1 MRQVLRSSL
10 PCLLALSG
18 PAANATLPLPPDLA
32 DLSAPLEA
40 SIQLPGSGVQM
51 LQLQDRVAFLSGNG
65 RYAFTGDAWD
75 LWHGEQLTS
84 VRQAQVLASRVD
96 LNRLGLDPADLGAIN
111 LGSLGTDTQPTW
123 VFIDPLCSACQELLE
138 RLAQTG
144 TPAHVI
150 PLPLGGAESA
160 QAARRLLCA
169 PSTHAARSA
178 LLDHSWSD
186 LPAATPDCDT
196 QPLVRALITARLLG
210 IDSVPTLIAPDG
222 RIHRGLPKNL
232 TVWLEGAQP

>member
-1 MRQVLRSSL
+1 MCQFLRSSL

-84 VRQAQVLASRVD
+84 VRQAQALASRVD
-96 LNRLGLDPADLGAIN
+96 LDRLGLDPADLGAIN
-111 LGSLGTDTQPTW
+111 FGDQQAGTKPTW
-123 VFIDPLCSACQELLE
+123 VFIDPLCAACQQLLE
-138 RLAQTG
+138 SLAQTE

-150 PLPLGGAESA
+150 PLPLGGADSA

-169 PSTHAARSA
+169 PSPQAAQSA
-178 LLDHSWSD
+178 LLDQSWSE
-186 LPAATPDCDT
+186 LPRPASDCDT

-222 RIHRGLPKNL
+222 RIHRGLPESL
-232 TVWLEGAQP
+232 TPWLSGEQP